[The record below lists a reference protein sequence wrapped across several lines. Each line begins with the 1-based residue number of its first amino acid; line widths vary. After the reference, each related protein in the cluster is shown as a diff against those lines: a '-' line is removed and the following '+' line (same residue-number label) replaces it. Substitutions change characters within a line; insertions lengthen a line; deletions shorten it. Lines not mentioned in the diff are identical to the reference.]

1 MDSQELREFYAR
13 MNEGEL
19 AKVAS
24 EAYDLTDVARP
35 ILQDEIVKRGLKI
48 PLITEPSTRPV
59 IMVDRS
65 KVDLVVVGQYWSIAD
80 AQKIQELL
88 NGDGLPCYWG
98 EHCQD
103 GPDGLDFDPGVD
115 LLAREEDSQRVYG
128 ILRQLASDEPAGEE
142 VGDFSASCPK
152 CASPDIVFH
161 DVDEQTAKFHWS
173 CDACG
178 HEWADD
184 GVELS

>member
-35 ILQDEIVKRGLKI
+35 ILQAEIAKRGMEV

-59 IMVDRS
+59 IMVYRS
-65 KVDLVVVGQYWSIAD
+65 KVDLVVIGQYWNIAD

-88 NGDGLPCYWG
+88 NGDGIPCYWG

-103 GPDGLDFDPGVD
+103 GPDG
-115 LLAREEDSQRVYG
+115 
-128 ILRQLASDEPAGEE
+128 
-142 VGDFSASCPK
+142 
-152 CASPDIVFH
+152 
-161 DVDEQTAKFHWS
+161 
-173 CDACG
+173 
-178 HEWADD
+178 
-184 GVELS
+184 